1 MAMNEEMRIYSLLSL
16 AQKAG
21 RLKSGETAVEKS
33 VGGMKSHLV
42 IVATDA
48 SENTKKQFRDKCAFY
63 EVPYTLFGTKDGI
76 GHAIGRGE
84 RSSLS
89 LEDEG
94 LAATLLSKIDGGKT
108 NGENED
114 R

>member
-1 MAMNEEMRIYSLLSL
+1 MEKREADRIYSLLSL
-16 AQKAG
+16 TQKAG

-33 VGGMKSHLV
+33 IQGMKSYLV
-42 IVATDA
+42 IVATNA
-48 SENTKKQFRDKCAFY
+48 SENTKKQFRDKSTFY
-63 EVPYTLFGTKDGI
+63 EVPYLEFGTKDGL
-76 GHAIGRGE
+76 GRAIGKAE

-89 LEDEG
+89 VEDEG
-94 LAATLLSKIDGGKT
+94 LAATLFRKIDGGKT